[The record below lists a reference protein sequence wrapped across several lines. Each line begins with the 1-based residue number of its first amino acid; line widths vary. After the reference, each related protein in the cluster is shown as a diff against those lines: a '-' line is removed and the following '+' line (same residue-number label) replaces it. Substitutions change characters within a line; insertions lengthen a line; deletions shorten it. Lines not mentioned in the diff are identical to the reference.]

1 MTRMLRRRILMRVLL
16 LLLAGVS
23 IYLLLPSLL
32 EIFSSWPQMRSLDP
46 LWLGLA
52 VFFEGVSMLAY
63 WTLQRIAFQT
73 RSWFAVGTSQL
84 ASNAATRV
92 LPGGAAAAS
101 ALQYGMLVRAGLP
114 PQSVASG
121 VAASWAATTAA
132 VLALPAIAVVTG
144 IGGTAVPH
152 GLRNVAYLGAGAFV
166 VMTAVGAGAF
176 LWDRPLHL
184 VGRVTRAA
192 AGLVGRRERLE
203 SLPERLLLQ
212 RDALRRAFSSHP
224 WLALLSALGRW
235 GFDYLALLC
244 VLAALSLEPEPALVL
259 LAFASASLLGMI
271 PITPGGL
278 GFVEAGLAGLLVL
291 AGVSAGDAAVATLAY
306 RLVSFW
312 LPLPV
317 GGIAWWLARR
327 RYGSADPV
335 SSAATTSSSSSDA
348 AISPP

>member
-1 MTRMLRRRILMRVLL
+1 MTRMLRRRIVVRVLL

-32 EIFSSWPQMRSLDP
+32 EIFSSWPQLRSLDP

-121 VAASWAATTAA
+121 VAASWAATTAT
-132 VLALPAIAVVTG
+132 VLALPAIAVVAG

-166 VMTAVGAGAF
+166 VMTAVGAAAF

-184 VGRVTRAA
+184 VGRARGPPRAWSGGANGWKAFPNGCSCSGMLSGARSPRTR
-192 AGLVGRRERLE
+192 GWR
-203 SLPERLLLQ
+203 
-212 RDALRRAFSSHP
+212 SSP
-224 WLALLSALGRW
+224 R
-235 GFDYLALLC
+235 
-244 VLAALSLEPEPALVL
+244 
-259 LAFASASLLGMI
+259 
-271 PITPGGL
+271 
-278 GFVEAGLAGLLVL
+278 
-291 AGVSAGDAAVATLAY
+291 SAGGASTTWRCSAC
-306 RLVSFW
+306 S
-312 LPLPV
+312 
-317 GGIAWWLARR
+317 RR
-327 RYGSADPV
+327 SPSSRSRRSSCSHSRRHH
-335 SSAATTSSSSSDA
+335 SSA
-348 AISPP
+348 